1 MSREVWGEPR
11 LFPAAE
17 DAPTERFRVRV
28 AGGSFGPVLSS
39 LAMAVAQARG
49 AALAEHRVEIVA
61 IDGSAVEVKHL
72 DGRFV
77 VTPWGAASWPSRC
90 ERLLVEHG

>member
-1 MSREVWGEPR
+1 MSRAAWGEPR
-11 LFPAAE
+11 LFPAV
-17 DAPTERFRVRV
+17 DDVVVERFRVRV

-39 LAMAVAQARG
+39 LAMAVAQARA
-49 AALAEHRVEIVA
+49 AALAGGRVEIVA
-61 IDGSAVEVKHL
+61 IDGSAVVVDRR

-77 VTPWGAASWPSRC
+77 VSPWGAASWPSRC

>member
-1 MSREVWGEPR
+1 MSRAAWGEPR
-11 LFPAAE
+11 LFAASE
-17 DAPTERFRVRV
+17 DVLAERFRVRV

-39 LAMAVAQARG
+39 LAMAVAQARA
-49 AALAEHRVEIVA
+49 AALAGGRVEIVA
-61 IDGSAVEVKHL
+61 MDGSAVAVEHL

-77 VTPWGAASWPSRC
+77 VTPWGAASWPSHC

>member
-1 MSREVWGEPR
+1 MSRAVWGEPR
-11 LFPAAE
+11 LFPAVD
-17 DAPTERFRVRV
+17 DAVVERFRVRV
-28 AGGSFGPVLSS
+28 GGGSFGPVLSS
-39 LAMAVAQARG
+39 LAMAVAQARA
-49 AALAEHRVEIVA
+49 AALAGGRVEIVA
-61 IDGSAVEVKHL
+61 IDGSAVVVDRR

>member
-1 MSREVWGEPR
+1 MSRAGWGEPR

-17 DAPTERFRVRV
+17 DALTERFRVRV
-28 AGGSFGPVLSS
+28 SGGSFGPVLSS
-39 LAMAVAQARG
+39 LAMAVAQARA
-49 AALAEHRVEIVA
+49 AALAARRVEIVA
-61 IDGSAVEVKHL
+61 IDGSAVAVERL

>member
-1 MSREVWGEPR
+1 
-11 LFPAAE
+11 
-17 DAPTERFRVRV
+17 
-28 AGGSFGPVLSS
+28 
-39 LAMAVAQARG
+39 MAVAQAR
-49 AALAEHRVEIVA
+49 AAAMAGGRVEIVA
-61 IDGSAVEVKHL
+61 IDGSAVDVEHF

>member
-1 MSREVWGEPR
+1 MSRAAWGEPK
-11 LFPAAE
+11 LFPAGDDLAV
-17 DAPTERFRVRV
+17 ERFRVRA
-28 AGGSFGPVLSS
+28 AGGPFGPVLSS
-39 LAMAVAQARG
+39 LAMAVAQARA
-49 AALAEHRVEIVA
+49 AALAGGRVEIVA
-61 IDGSAVEVKHL
+61 IDGSAVEVERL